1 VVNITRL
8 TAHYLDASAAVKLV
22 ISERG
27 SEHLRAYFNTHSGFH
42 ITSFCLFEALGVL
55 KYKMRKGKI
64 SRKEYFDK
72 CWLLLAYL
80 RGKPKSI
87 HIDGLDIDSL
97 ETFLFAEESA
107 KLYRLD
113 LSDALQLVTVKHG
126 KFCKLGQ
133 KSNTVLIT
141 SDQPLAKAAKAEGLR
156 VWNCEKEPAPP
167 DQ

>member
-1 VVNITRL
+1 
-8 TAHYLDASAAVKLV
+8 
-22 ISERG
+22 
-27 SEHLRAYFNTHSGFH
+27 
-42 ITSFCLFEALGVL
+42 
-55 KYKMRKGKI
+55 
-64 SRKEYFDK
+64 
-72 CWLLLAYL
+72 L

-87 HIDGLDIDSL
+87 HIDELDIDSL

-133 KSNTVLIT
+133 KSDTVLIT
-141 SDQPLAKAAKAEGLR
+141 SDQPLAEAAKAEGLR

>member
-1 VVNITRL
+1 VVSITYL
-8 TAHYLDASAAVKLV
+8 KAHYLDASAAVKLV

-27 SEHLRAYFNTHSGFH
+27 SEHLRAYFNTHRGFH
-42 ITSFCLFEALGVL
+42 ITSFCLSEALGVL

-87 HIDGLDIDSL
+87 HIDEIDIDSR

-133 KSNTVLIT
+133 KSDTVLIT
-141 SDQPLAKAAKAEGLR
+141 SDEPLAEAAKAEGLR

-167 DQ
+167 DE